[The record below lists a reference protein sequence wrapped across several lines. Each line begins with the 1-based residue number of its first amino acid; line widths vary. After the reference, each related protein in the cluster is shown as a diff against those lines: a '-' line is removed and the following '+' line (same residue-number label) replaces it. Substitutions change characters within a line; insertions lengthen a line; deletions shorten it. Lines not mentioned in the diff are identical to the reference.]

1 MHSLFII
8 TIITNYIS
16 LGLVNN
22 KYFNTQGWNRF
33 WIDVIETF
41 VFLSKY
47 CINYIALLSQ
57 RALESMAMEQIVFS
71 GFQRELYY

>member
-47 CINYIALLSQ
+47 CINYIALLWQ

>member
-8 TIITNYIS
+8 TIITNYIL

-22 KYFNTQGWNRF
+22 KYFNTQEWNRF

-47 CINYIALLSQ
+47 CINYIALLWQ
-57 RALESMAMEQIVFS
+57 RALESMAMKQIVFS
-71 GFQRELYY
+71 GFQTELYY